1 MEEKI
6 SVTVIENE
14 DFIKKFIKFSTP
26 QYQNKLVN
34 FNTGFSILSLL
45 ELQVSNDKAMKFNKI
60 KENIR
65 FALMEE

>member
-34 FNTGFSILSLL
+34 FNRGFSVLNIL
-45 ELQVSNDKAMKFNKI
+45 ELQINNDKAIKFNKI
-60 KENIR
+60 KDNIR

>member
-1 MEEKI
+1 VEEKI

-34 FNTGFSILSLL
+34 FNRGFSVLNIL
-45 ELQVSNDKAMKFNKI
+45 ELQINNDKAIKFNKI
-60 KENIR
+60 KDNIR

>member
-6 SVTVIENE
+6 SVTVIENG

-34 FNTGFSILSLL
+34 FNTGFSVLNLL
-45 ELQVSNDKAMKFNKI
+45 ELQVNNNYKAIKSNKI
-60 KENIR
+60 KDNIR
-65 FALMEE
+65 FALM